1 MFGIEELTKS
11 TKRLEIT
18 LERLTT
24 KLDVQNMLTR
34 EYLDHVNN
42 KGLKNTKKLLQE
54 IRDLKSKKEVNKFI
68 DEKILDFEE
77 HLK

>member
-11 TKRLEIT
+11 TKRLEII

-24 KLDVQNMLTR
+24 TLDVQNMLTR
-34 EYLDHVNN
+34 EYLNHVNN
-42 KGLKNTKKLLQE
+42 IGLRHTRDLLQE
-54 IRDLKSKKEVNKFI
+54 IRNLKSKKEVNKFI

>member
-11 TKRLEIT
+11 TKRLEII

-24 KLDVQNMLTR
+24 ALDIQNTLTR
-34 EYLDHVNN
+34 EYLNHVNN
-42 KGLKNTKKLLQE
+42 IGLRHTKELLQV

-77 HLK
+77 HMK

>member
-1 MFGIEELTKS
+1 MFGIEELTRS
-11 TKRLEIT
+11 TKCLEIT
-18 LERLTT
+18 LERLTS
-24 KLDVQNMLTR
+24 KLDTQNMLIMEQTNLYKDR
-34 EYLDHVNN
+34 
-42 KGLKNTKKLLQE
+42 GLKNTKKLLQE

>member
-11 TKRLEIT
+11 TKRLEII

-24 KLDVQNMLTR
+24 TLDVQNMLTR
-34 EYLDHVNN
+34 EYLDRVNN
-42 KGLKNTKKLLQE
+42 IGLKHTKELLQE

>member
-42 KGLKNTKKLLQE
+42 IGLKHTRKLLQE

>member
-18 LERLTT
+18 LERLTS
-24 KLDVQNMLTR
+24 KLDVQNMLIR
-34 EYLDHVNN
+34 EHLDRLNN
-42 KGLKNTKKLLQE
+42 IGLKNTKKLLQE

-68 DEKILDFEE
+68 DKIILDFEE
-77 HLK
+77 QMK

>member
-11 TKRLEIT
+11 TKRLEII

-24 KLDVQNMLTR
+24 TLDSQNMLTR
-34 EYLDHVNN
+34 EYLNRVNDID
-42 KGLKNTKKLLQE
+42 LKHTKELLQG

-68 DEKILDFEE
+68 DKIILDFEE
-77 HLK
+77 QMK